1 MTIKAEVLKMLKE
14 DCEFKTEKS
23 FNKYLMDYNAYD
35 DEHIIIKIFEVF
47 TGYKH
52 NLGYDFISRECSC
65 YGQVSYYSLRIGKT
79 IMLTM
84 DDSFAYETLDE
95 ILEAIKSY
103 ETEVAE
109 VEYNMKHK

>member
-1 MTIKAEVLKMLKE
+1 MTIKTEVLKMLKE
-14 DCEFKTEKS
+14 DCEFEDEKA
-23 FNKYLMDYNAYD
+23 FNKYLLDYNAYD

-52 NLGYDFISRECSC
+52 NLGYDFISRECDC
-65 YGQVSYYSLRIGKT
+65 YGQVWYYSET
-79 IMLTM
+79 IRKNILLTM

-95 ILEAIKSY
+95 IIEAIKSY
-103 ETEVAE
+103 ETEVSE